1 MAQLNIAWRGNVEPR
16 TRNDY
21 ATSSL
26 RRAKINIRPSFPP
39 FALYIAIKEKKGKKG
54 KKGKKEKRKIPLTS
68 LNDVWDRIIKS
79 QIGDKNMRN
88 YFKIILKR
96 LTFLTEPTLFQ
107 HVLPRSFHN

>member
-39 FALYIAIKEKKGKKG
+39 FALYIAIKEKKGKKER
-54 KKGKKEKRKIPLTS
+54 KKKKKRKDPT
-68 LNDVWDRIIKS
+68 NK
-79 QIGDKNMRN
+79 
-88 YFKIILKR
+88 LK
-96 LTFLTEPTLFQ
+96 
-107 HVLPRSFHN
+107 

>member
-39 FALYIAIKEKKGKKG
+39 FALYIAIKEKKEKR
-54 KKGKKEKRKIPLTS
+54 GKKEK
-68 LNDVWDRIIKS
+68 
-79 QIGDKNMRN
+79 
-88 YFKIILKR
+88 
-96 LTFLTEPTLFQ
+96 
-107 HVLPRSFHN
+107 

>member
-39 FALYIAIKEKKGKKG
+39 FALYIAIKEKKGKKER
-54 KKGKKEKRKIPLTS
+54 KKKKREKIPLTS
-68 LNDVWDRIIKS
+68 LNDVWDRIIMSREK
-79 QIGDKNMRN
+79 
-88 YFKIILKR
+88 
-96 LTFLTEPTLFQ
+96 
-107 HVLPRSFHN
+107 

>member
-54 KKGKKEKRKIPLTS
+54 KKGKIREEKDPTNKLKWCMGPD
-68 LNDVWDRIIKS
+68 NKVADRGQK
-79 QIGDKNMRN
+79 
-88 YFKIILKR
+88 YA
-96 LTFLTEPTLFQ
+96 
-107 HVLPRSFHN
+107 

>member
-39 FALYIAIKEKKGKKG
+39 FALYIAIKEKKGKKE
-54 KKGKKEKRKIPLTS
+54 KKKKKKRKDPTNKLKWCMGPDNNVAGEIIA
-68 LNDVWDRIIKS
+68 DRGQK
-79 QIGDKNMRN
+79 
-88 YFKIILKR
+88 YA
-96 LTFLTEPTLFQ
+96 
-107 HVLPRSFHN
+107 

>member
-39 FALYIAIKEKKGKKG
+39 LYIAIKEKKGKK
-54 KKGKKEKRKIPLTS
+54 KKKKYPTNKLKWCMGPDNKVAREI
-68 LNDVWDRIIKS
+68 VADRGQK
-79 QIGDKNMRN
+79 
-88 YFKIILKR
+88 
-96 LTFLTEPTLFQ
+96 
-107 HVLPRSFHN
+107 